1 MLSDDELYNNDYVIG
16 VATLW
21 NKTIYGNDYRSNTKL
36 ETNWFLYDTLSIDE
50 FYEKECTWLQHYTVV
65 MKEYVLLYNKHLNSV
80 LRNFAS
86 IISNPQID
94 ILKIE
99 YLNSH
104 HIIVT
109 KKTIWLKIIQ
119 RRWKTKYNN
128 RKLKRNI
135 HTLFLRQLTGK

>member
-1 MLSDDELYNNDYVIG
+1 MLSDDEPCNNDYVIG

-21 NKTIYGNDYRSNTKL
+21 NKTIYGEDERYNTKL

-50 FYEKECTWLQHYTVV
+50 FYEKECNWLQHYTAI
-65 MKEYVLLYNKHLNSV
+65 MKEYVLLYNNHLNSV

-119 RRWKTKYNN
+119 RMWKKKYNKQ
-128 RKLKRNI
+128 KLKRNI
-135 HTLFLRQLTGK
+135 HTLFRRQLTGK